1 MTTRRSDHNC
11 SIGCGRRWPPQLPR
25 HHEAELRQTTHLGR
39 RRAASR
45 ACRSSR
51 LINQRVDRVPLC
63 VSHAGMAFA
72 ADREAV
78 PQCVQ
83 LGDQF

>member
-1 MTTRRSDHNC
+1 MRSWC
-11 SIGCGRRWPPQLPR
+11 LA
-25 HHEAELRQTTHLGR
+25 EAELRDTTHLGR
-39 RRAASR
+39 RRADSR
-45 ACRSSR
+45 TCRSSR

-63 VSHAGMAFA
+63 VSHAGMAFS

-83 LGDQF
+83 LGDRF